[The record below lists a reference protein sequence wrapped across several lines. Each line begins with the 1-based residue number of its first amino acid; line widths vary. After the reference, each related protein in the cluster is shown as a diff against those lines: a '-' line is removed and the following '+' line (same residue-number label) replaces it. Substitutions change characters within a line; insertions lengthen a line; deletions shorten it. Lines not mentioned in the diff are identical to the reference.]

1 MVLLGRGA
9 VLWGSSPSPWR
20 AASAWGSWAISC
32 AAATSRAASFSRC
45 RSAWACWFLH
55 LYTTYATQASSLLF
69 GNVLGVSPENLRD
82 MLVLG
87 VLTLACL
94 TAIARP
100 LVFATL
106 DPELA
111 EAKGVSLRLIAVLFL
126 IVVAIAVAEAVQ
138 VVGILLVFALM
149 VGPAAAALRCTT
161 RLKSGIALAIALAV
175 AETWAGIALAYVT
188 DWPPSF
194 WITLLSSVVY
204 GLTVAPSSGCRAPR
218 RRKPGLGTSRNQLSV
233 MLIHVFIGAAVAGF
247 VQGLSGFAFGLAA
260 MGIWA
265 WSVSP
270 QLAGPM
276 VVFGSLIGQLLS
288 IHSVRGSLEPRRVLP
303 FILGGVIGVPIGAA
317 ALPHLDATLFKAGV
331 GLLLAIYCPAM
342 LLTRELLA
350 HPRRRQDG

>member
-1 MVLLGRGA
+1 MLDYDFMQTAFEAGTVVAIVAGAVGYFLVLRNLAFAGHALSHVGFAGATGAVLLGVTPFWGLLAFTVGGGIGMGLLGDQLRGRDVA
-9 VLWGSSPSPWR
+9 VGIMLSLSLGL
-20 AASAWGSWAISC
+20 GVL
-32 AAATSRAASFSRC
+32 
-45 RSAWACWFLH
+45 FLH
-55 LYTTYATQASSLLF
+55 LYTTYATQATSLLF

-87 VLTLACL
+87 VLTLGFL

-126 IVVAIAVAEAVQ
+126 VVVAIAVAEAVQ

-161 RLKSGIALAIALAV
+161 RLKSGIALSVIFAV

-204 GLTVAPSSGCRAPR
+204 GLTFAPR
-218 RRKPGLGTSRNQLSV
+218 LLPRAAPGQAW
-233 MLIHVFIGAAVAGF
+233 IGA
-247 VQGLSGFAFGLAA
+247 L
-260 MGIWA
+260 
-265 WSVSP
+265 
-270 QLAGPM
+270 
-276 VVFGSLIGQLLS
+276 
-288 IHSVRGSLEPRRVLP
+288 HE
-303 FILGGVIGVPIGAA
+303 
-317 ALPHLDATLFKAGV
+317 
-331 GLLLAIYCPAM
+331 
-342 LLTRELLA
+342 
-350 HPRRRQDG
+350 